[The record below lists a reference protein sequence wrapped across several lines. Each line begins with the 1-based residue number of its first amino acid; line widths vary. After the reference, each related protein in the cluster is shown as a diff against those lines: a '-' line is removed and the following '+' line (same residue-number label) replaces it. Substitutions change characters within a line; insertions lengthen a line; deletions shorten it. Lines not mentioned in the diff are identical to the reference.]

1 MTDASSTRAESD
13 LPGERHVPLTTPEVV
28 ELCTRGLG
36 EADAAQFS
44 ALADRLGAVLHA
56 TYRDWWRNVKTLYL
70 EHSPDRRGPDP
81 DERLQAVDP
90 ETNER
95 FVSELRT
102 LLDAAN
108 YDAVP
113 REALER
119 ALSEE
124 SVFRVRLEVDLDHYE
139 ELLLFRRGAAD
150 RQETVKRWYGLRRK
164 EIRFIDYRRVVM
176 YARYRDAAYF
186 RKHDI
191 DVEKLNIE
199 PGRAFMKQF
208 RDVPEADLE
217 MLLPNTDVRMRTVD
231 KLVIGV
237 PAAIGGVVIAA
248 TKLVAA
254 AGLLVLLLGAWL
266 GFSDRPADLSF
277 GRLATLL
284 GGLVAFGAYV
294 WRQWSKFKNR
304 RIHFM
309 KTLSE
314 NLYVKT
320 LADGPGVLFS
330 VLDAAEEEDTKEAL
344 LAYRCLLDGPRTAEE
359 LDDAVESWLREDA
372 RVTLDFE
379 VSDAIAKL
387 AALGIARPEGER
399 CAAATLADAAES
411 LLRIWARIGETG
423 KVPALR

>member
-1 MTDASSTRAESD
+1 MTDASRTRAEPD
-13 LPGERHVPLTTPEVV
+13 PPAERHVPLTTPEVV
-28 ELCTRGLG
+28 ELCTRGLD
-36 EADAAQFS
+36 ETDAKAFS
-44 ALADRLGAVLHA
+44 TVADRLAAVLHA
-56 TYRDWWRNVKTLYL
+56 TYRDWWQQVKTLYL
-70 EHSPDRRGPDP
+70 EHSPDRCGPDL
-81 DERLQAVDP
+81 DERLEAIDP
-90 ETNER
+90 QSNAR
-95 FVSELRT
+95 FINELRT
-102 LLDAAN
+102 VLDAAN

-139 ELLLFRRGAAD
+139 ELLLFRRGAAE
-150 RQETVKRWYGLRRK
+150 RQETVKRWYGLRSK

-186 RKHDI
+186 HERDL

-199 PGRAFMKQF
+199 PGHAFMKLF

-254 AGLLVLLLGAWL
+254 VGLLVLLLGAWFGL
-266 GFSDRPADLSF
+266 SDRPADLSF

-284 GGLVAFGAYV
+284 GGLVAFGAYL

-314 NLYVKT
+314 NLYGKT

-372 RVTLDFE
+372 GVTLDFE
-379 VSDAIAKL
+379 VSDAMTKL
-387 AALGIARPEGER
+387 AALGLAGPAGER
-399 CAAATLADAAES
+399 CAAVELQDAGAVLA
-411 LLRIWARIGETG
+411 RVWARIGETG
-423 KVPALR
+423 EVPALR